1 MKAHS
6 KPEKRVKCSRCGK
19 SILFKEDLFFLFS
32 APFSFK
38 IAPIHIECFGRAY
51 RRKPLKIKLSIIS
64 DYKKFSNLYFLLA
77 AGLSISFLV
86 AVSITLDNTRMP
98 MTAFAIL
105 FFTIILFSF
114 VPFIAGLLMRRKA
127 KKMKNEFEDH
137 LPSKYNNEIKL

>member
-1 MKAHS
+1 
-6 KPEKRVKCSRCGK
+6 
-19 SILFKEDLFFLFS
+19 
-32 APFSFK
+32 
-38 IAPIHIECFGRAY
+38 
-51 RRKPLKIKLSIIS
+51 
-64 DYKKFSNLYFLLA
+64 
-77 AGLSISFLV
+77 
-86 AVSITLDNTRMP
+86 MP